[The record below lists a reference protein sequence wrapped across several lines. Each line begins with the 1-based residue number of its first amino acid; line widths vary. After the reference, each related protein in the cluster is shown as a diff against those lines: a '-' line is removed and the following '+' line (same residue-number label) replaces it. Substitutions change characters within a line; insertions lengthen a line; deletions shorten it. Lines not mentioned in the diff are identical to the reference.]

1 MVSYFQICQETAA
14 RDGLMKMKQVYE
26 GNPALGDPMSIQGQ
40 LTENE
45 KRLTTL
51 QSEKKKFQVSL
62 LQLGLGVRSRKVEVE
77 SSHGPDCDFDF
88 YSSRLLTKSL
98 LQQIVSAR
106 FEINSLSPNSI
117 DECV

>member
-62 LQLGLGVRSRKVEVE
+62 LQLGLGVRSRPDRQDGVE
-77 SSHGPDCDFDF
+77 S
-88 YSSRLLTKSL
+88 R
-98 LQQIVSAR
+98 
-106 FEINSLSPNSI
+106 
-117 DECV
+117 